1 LKESN
6 AAFITKMAGGFGLE
20 NGHYIVPGSR
30 RDSDDEE
37 ISHLSDS
44 TGVMSSSPS
53 STRSMGMGMGIR
65 QFPNPLNYLRKKV
78 AKKKRHSRLKGEGT
92 PLLPTVHEQG
102 VAARHQVSSVS
113 YTRKEQITSP
123 TSGGSEDSLLLSE
136 VSPMSGENTSRS
148 PSRGE
153 AHWKTLRKH
162 VDQGDVLL
170 QGVVGASPIDDA
182 PSRDR
187 RVQDYMNE
195 IRNGME
201 FSLTHG
207 LLATL
212 VYMVLSIVCYAA
224 VFQPDWN
231 IVDACYFAVVTFTT
245 VGYGDLAPTTRAG
258 QLFTCLYTVTG
269 VACLGI
275 ALGVLGS
282 NLVEAQDKL
291 VAQADELM
299 KVQVLS
305 VFDQRE
311 EPQNAPEKEEQ
322 PTTCCKDNS
331 TWKSLPLLV
340 LLVFL
345 ASLIGRESGWDS
357 LQTMYYLI
365 ITGKRAC

>member
-1 LKESN
+1 
-6 AAFITKMAGGFGLE
+6 MAGGFGLE

-30 RDSDDEE
+30 RDSDDED

-44 TGVMSSSPS
+44 TGVMSNSPS
-53 STRSMGMGMGIR
+53 STRSMGMGMNIR
-65 QFPNPLNYLRKKV
+65 QFPNPLNYIRKKV
-78 AKKKRHSRLKGEGT
+78 AKKKRLSSKLKGEGT

-102 VAARHQVSSVS
+102 AAARHKDSSVS

-123 TSGGSEDSLLLSE
+123 TSGGSEDPLLFSGI
-136 VSPMSGENTSRS
+136 SPMSGESTSRS

-153 AHWKTLRKH
+153 AHWKTLRQH

-182 PSRDR
+182 LSRSR
-187 RVQDYMNE
+187 RVEDYINE
-195 IRNGME
+195 IRAGME

-207 LLATL
+207 LLAIL
-212 VYMVLSIVCYAA
+212 VYVILSVVCYAA
-224 VFQPDWN
+224 VFEPEWN

-258 QLFTCLYTVTG
+258 QVFTCFYTVTG

-282 NLVEAQDKL
+282 NLVEAQEKL

-311 EPQNAPEKEEQ
+311 RPENAPEKEKQ
-322 PTTCCKDNS
+322 PTSCCKENS
-331 TWKSLPLLV
+331 MWKSLPLLA
-340 LLVFL
+340 LMVFL
-345 ASLIGRESGWDS
+345 ANLIGRESGWDS

-365 ITGKRAC
+365 ITGKRTC